1 MRALR
6 DFNISKI
13 VSSDIAIFLGLIN
26 DLFPLLAV
34 PRTTY
39 PAFEKC
45 IRSSAEELGM
55 QPDANMI
62 LKVIQLHEL
71 LEVRHSVFLVGSA
84 GTGKTTIWRTLFK
97 TMENEGKRPMYN
109 DLNPKGVSND
119 ELYGI
124 INPVT
129 REWRDGLFSKLMREQ
144 MNHPADGPKWL
155 ILDGDIDPLWI
166 ESLNTV
172 MDDNKVLTLASNER
186 ITLTAEMRLLFEAGE
201 LRFATPATI
210 SRAGILFINSTHLT
224 WQPLSNP

>member
-97 TMENEGKRPMYN
+97 TMENEDKRPMYN

>member
-6 DFNISKI
+6 DFNMPKI
-13 VSSDIAIFLGLIN
+13 VSSDISIFLGLIN
-26 DLFPLLAV
+26 DLFPLLDV

-39 PAFEKC
+39 PDFEKV
-45 IRSSAEELGM
+45 IRQSAEELGM
-55 QPDANMI
+55 QPDAEMI
-62 LKVIQLHEL
+62 LKVIQLQEL

-84 GTGKTTIWRTLFK
+84 GTGKTTTWRTLFRA
-97 TMENEGKRPMYN
+97 MEMEDKRPIYN

-119 ELYGI
+119 ELYGV

-144 MNHPADGPKWL
+144 MNHPSDGPKWL
-155 ILDGDIDPLWI
+155 VLDGDIDPLWI

-186 ITLTAEMRLLFEAGE
+186 ISLTSEMRLLFEAGE

-210 SRAGILFINSTHLT
+210 SRAGILFINTTHLT
-224 WQPLSNP
+224 WQP